1 MSSGEGTNETNYDVA
16 VVGGGPAGCS
26 AAVFTARYGLET
38 VVFDRGRSSLRRCGY
53 LENFLGF
60 PAGIDVET
68 FYGLIHG
75 HVAEAGA
82 ELVPDLVEQVE
93 RAGEGGDGA
102 SDGFRIE
109 PQDGEGVTAERVVAA
124 TRYGA
129 GYLCSLDDA
138 MFVPDGH
145 GEREERFD
153 RNYPADDGTTPID
166 GLYVVTPAGDA
177 GAQAIVAAGRG
188 AHVARTV
195 IADVRGDR
203 GYPDSLTEH
212 WDWVRRESKL
222 TGEWA
227 ERERWRE
234 HFDDR
239 VSDDSDASDERLADL
254 REREIDRRLDAYL
267 ADEEIDRRATRGHRH
282 LLEHV
287 ADDAILEAARE
298 IEARES
304 MDKAS

>member
-1 MSSGEGTNETNYDVA
+1 MTTSGTTGGADYDVA

-26 AAVFTARYGLET
+26 AAVFAARYGLET

-68 FYGLIHG
+68 FYGLIHD
-75 HVAEAGA
+75 HVEEAGA
-82 ELVPDLVEQVE
+82 DLVADLVERVE
-93 RAGEGGDGA
+93 RADEEGG
-102 SDGFRIE
+102 DGFRIE

-129 GYLCSLDDA
+129 DYLRPLDDA
-138 MFVPDGH
+138 MFVSDDHDGN
-145 GEREERFD
+145 EERFD
-153 RNYPADDGTTPID
+153 RDCPADDGTTPID
-166 GLYVVTPAGDA
+166 GLYVATPAGDA

-188 AHVARTV
+188 GRVARTLV
-195 IADVRGDR
+195 ADARRDQ

-212 WDWVRRESKL
+212 WDWVRRESEL
-222 TGEWA
+222 SGEWA
-227 ERERWRE
+227 DRDRWRE

-239 VSDDSDASDERLADL
+239 IPDDPGVGDERLADL

-267 ADEEIDRRATRGHRH
+267 ADEEIDRRTDRGHRR

-298 IEARES
+298 IEARGS
-304 MDKAS
+304 ADDAG